1 MLTGMFPHEIVI
13 RLPASAT
20 VRQVQI
26 SSMNLG
32 SVKVSRASGPAP
44 GSWNELC
51 SFDMSPTPGVM
62 QSESADCDAGEATF
76 VRFQFLSG
84 VAAFAAVYSLAV
96 IS

>member
-1 MLTGMFPHEIVI
+1 
-13 RLPASAT
+13 
-20 VRQVQI
+20 
-26 SSMNLG
+26 
-32 SVKVSRASGPAP
+32 
-44 GSWNELC
+44 
-51 SFDMSPTPGVM
+51 MSPTPGVM